1 MNLGFPT
8 AEMFHLESKLAT
20 DASRAPRHQDFPYLS
35 CNSGVP
41 SVSGNG
47 QFQGA
52 AVFEALIQR
61 GFKLEPDGVGVVLL
75 GLGFVAAHHLLAKG
89 KIKAKKRY

>member
-1 MNLGFPT
+1 MPR
-8 AEMFHLESKLAT
+8 MPLER
-20 DASRAPRHQDFPYLS
+20 ASAKPVRDFLYLS

-41 SVSGNG
+41 SVSGDG

-61 GFKLEPDGVGVVLL
+61 RFKIEPDGVGVVLL
-75 GLGFVAAHHLLAKG
+75 GLGFVAAHHLEAKG
-89 KIKAKKRY
+89 TIALNITAKKRH